1 VTSEAGGR
9 ERGERGSKGMPH
21 LLWIPAGGAVAF
33 VAAFVFGDVLEL
45 PVDLYYLIY
54 FGAVLG
60 FLVFYGR
67 STGLEPRTWMGRRW
81 QWAVVLG
88 VVGGVVL
95 ARGVLAG
102 PPTPGLSGPELAWA
116 LAWRGLAYGAVDGLI
131 LLAFPW
137 VVVWRALGAEERGW
151 GARVGA
157 GALAWTAILLLT
169 TVYHL
174 GYRDF
179 RSPKLV
185 QPNIGSTIGAVPTLV
200 TANPI
205 ASPLSHVFLHLTAVI
220 HAPETDLYLPPHRR
234 GEAAPSEGGR

>member
-1 VTSEAGGR
+1 MTPEAGGVGR
-9 ERGERGSKGMPH
+9 RERGSKKVSH

-33 VAAFVFGDVLEL
+33 VAAFVFGDLLRL
-45 PVDLYYLIY
+45 PVDLYHLIY

-60 FLVFYGR
+60 FLTFYAR
-67 STGLEPRTWMGRRW
+67 TTELELRAWIGRRW
-81 QWAVVLG
+81 GWAVALG

-102 PPTPGLSGPELAWA
+102 PSTPGLSGAALAWA
-116 LAWRGLAYGAVDGLI
+116 VAWRGLAYGAVDGLI

-151 GARVGA
+151 SARVGA
-157 GALAWTAILLLT
+157 AALAWTAILFVT

-174 GYRDF
+174 GYGDF

-220 HAPETDLYLPPHRR
+220 HAPETDLYLPPHRH
-234 GEAAPSEGGR
+234 GGSASSEGGR

>member
-1 VTSEAGGR
+1 MTSEGGR
-9 ERGERGSKGMPH
+9 VGDQERGSEGIVH
-21 LLWIPAGGAVAF
+21 LLWIPTGGAAAF
-33 VAAFVFGDVLEL
+33 VAALVFGDLLVL
-45 PVDLYYLIY
+45 PVDLYYVIY
-54 FGAVLG
+54 FGVVLG
-60 FLVFYGR
+60 FLAFYTR
-67 STGLEPRTWMGRRW
+67 WTGLELRAWIGRRW
-81 QWAVVLG
+81 KWAVAVG

-116 LAWRGLAYGAVDGLI
+116 LAWRGLAYGAVDGLL

-151 GARVGA
+151 SARVGA
-157 GALAWTAILLLT
+157 SVLAWTAILLLT

-200 TANPI
+200 TANPV

-220 HAPETDLYLPPHRR
+220 HAPETDLYLPPHPR
-234 GEAAPSEGGR
+234 EEPAPSGGGR